1 MSKDAGSR
9 RAALEERIRLAEQD
23 LADLAIQVGEGELA
37 QADAAHLE
45 NRYRTDLDAA
55 LTALNALPAGEKAA
69 APRKR
74 GGDSGR
80 TAPVKA
86 PGRSGLKVLAV
97 AVAAMVVLTIGI
109 VVIAQGGGDD
119 EATATTAPP
128 ASTDSLAELVAA
140 VEAQPDNNP
149 MRLALAGRYFEA
161 GDYMEAMNHYS
172 TVTAGDPTAEEA
184 SVANARIGWM
194 AYSAL
199 GDPVT
204 ALQFL
209 DMAIEQD
216 PLYGEAKLWKGVV
229 LLYGMNDGPAA
240 VPFLEE
246 VLQMTDLPEAL
257 RPEVEIMLQEALGG
271 SR

>member
-1 MSKDAGSR
+1 MTKDAGSR

-23 LADLAIQVGEGELA
+23 LADLAVQIEEGELA
-37 QADAAHLE
+37 ETDAVRLE
-45 NRYRTDLDAA
+45 NRYQADLDAA
-55 LTALNALPAGEKAA
+55 RTALNSLPRGEKAP
-69 APRKR
+69 APRSK
-74 GGDSGR
+74 GGDPGKV
-80 TAPVKA
+80 APAGA
-86 PGRSGLKVLAV
+86 PGRSGLKVLVV

-109 VVIAQGGGDD
+109 VVIAQGGAED
-119 EATATTAPP
+119 EATATTAPA
-128 ASTDSLAELVAA
+128 ASTGSLAELVAA
-140 VEAQPDNNP
+140 VEAQPGNNP
-149 MRLALAGRYFEA
+149 MRLALADRYFET

-172 TVTAGDPTAEEA
+172 TITANDPTDGEA

-199 GDPVT
+199 GDPQT

-229 LLYGMNDGPAA
+229 LLYGMDDGPAA
-240 VPFLEE
+240 VLFFEE

-257 RPEVEIMLQEALGG
+257 RPEVELMLQEALGG
-271 SR
+271 NR